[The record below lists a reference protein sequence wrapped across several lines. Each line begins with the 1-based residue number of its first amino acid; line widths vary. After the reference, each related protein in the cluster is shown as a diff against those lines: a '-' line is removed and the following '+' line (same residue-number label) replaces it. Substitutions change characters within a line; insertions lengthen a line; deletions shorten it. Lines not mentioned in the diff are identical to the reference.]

1 MANISF
7 SAVGFLFSDRL
18 LVTFHQKYLELGKSG
33 EERQCHYRAL
43 FQKPLP
49 EKQLNNIREAT
60 NKAWV
65 LGDDYFKKKIQ
76 ALTDRRVEKLM
87 NGRHKHSKV

>member
-1 MANISF
+1 MKKTDSKQFPLA
-7 SAVGFLFSDRL
+7 
-18 LVTFHQKYLELGKSG
+18 TFYQNYLELGKSG
-33 EERQCHYRAL
+33 EERQSHYRAL

-49 EKQLNNIREAT
+49 EKQQNDIREAT
-60 NKAWV
+60 NKAWA
-65 LGDDYFKKKIQ
+65 LGDDYFKKKSQ